1 MVVYLIIL
9 LASGVI
15 SADITELLLVICC
28 GRFILFLPKVDTQI
42 GTKLVVSNNLDLA
55 VIIM

>member
-15 SADITELLLVICC
+15 SADITELLLVICH
-28 GRFILFLPKVDTQI
+28 GRFILFLLKVDTQI

>member
-1 MVVYLIIL
+1 MVVYLILL

-15 SADITELLLVICC
+15 SADVTELLPVICR
-28 GRFILFLPKVDTQI
+28 GRFILFLPRVDTQI

>member
-15 SADITELLLVICC
+15 SADITELLLVICR
-28 GRFILFLPKVDTQI
+28 GRFILFLPKVGTQI

>member
-15 SADITELLLVICC
+15 SADITELLLVISC

>member
-15 SADITELLLVICC
+15 SADITELLLVICR